1 MSSSAYAAIL
11 RRPLP
16 ATADPPVWRR
26 WLLALLLCVVGW
38 PALAADAQIELWHH
52 QDPSDSLDIESVRRL
67 PQEAWQRAADSSVAL
82 GYASAPVWFKVRLRN
97 PRGEADALLE
107 IAYPM
112 LQEIEMFNVG
122 GDGGPPLVLG
132 AKWPFDMRP
141 VAHRKFLVPLHLA
154 AAEVREIHV
163 RVRTQSSVQFG
174 LKLHDPTKFHA
185 DEQGRLMVQGSYLGV
200 VIAILLYNF
209 YLLVALRERLYLWY
223 LGWIVGMAGFVMTME
238 GFTFQWLWPA
248 MPGLTLPALPIL
260 VAFII
265 GFGGLFQSDFIA
277 LDRHWP
283 AAGRIQHR
291 LVLAMWAAAAGGLF
305 LPYIAAV
312 VIAIVVA
319 VVAMSA
325 FLYISLVMA
334 WRGTPMAR
342 LFVTSFAPVI
352 GGGLLL
358 AGSKF
363 GILQASDFTEHGP
376 QIGSAVEM
384 LLLAVAIGLRL
395 HSERA
400 LREAAQ
406 QDVIERQRRFAAD
419 LELRV
424 EERTAEL
431 ARANA
436 LLAELSAT
444 DPLTVLANRRQLE
457 RTLEAFLE
465 RCRENGRHFGV
476 LMVDIDRFKVL
487 NDSHGHAVGD
497 ACLRAVA
504 DRLRASVRGDQDVVL
519 RYGGEEFCIATTA
532 DDAAAVAERA
542 RRRICEQEVEAGE
555 LRLNMS
561 VSIGVATA
569 APSGR
574 AAFDAALRRADA
586 AMYRAK
592 QGGRNRCVL
601 SGSADAPAIAMC

>member
-1 MSSSAYAAIL
+1 MTSSASSDTP
-11 RRPLP
+11 RQPLP
-16 ATADPPVWRR
+16 ALADPPAWRR

-52 QDPSDSLDIESVRRL
+52 LDPSGVLDIESVRRL
-67 PQEAWQRAADSSVAL
+67 PEDAWQRAAESSVTL
-82 GYASAPVWFKVRLRN
+82 GYTSAPVWFKVKLRN
-97 PRGEADALLE
+97 SRDAADALLE
-107 IAYPM
+107 IAYPL
-112 LQEIEMFNVG
+112 LQQIEMFGVD
-122 GDGGPPLVLG
+122 GDGSPPLEIG
-132 AKWPFDMRP
+132 AKLPFDMRP
-141 VAHRKFLVPLHLA
+141 VVHRKFLVPLHLA

-163 RVRTQSSVQFG
+163 RVRTQSSVQFA
-174 LKLHDPTKFHA
+174 LKLHDPAKFHA
-185 DEQGRLMVQGSYLGV
+185 DEQGRLIVQGCYLGV

-223 LGWIVGMAGFVMTME
+223 LGWIIGMAGFVTTME

-248 MPGLTLPALPIL
+248 VPGLTLPALPMLLAL
-260 VAFII
+260 VIV
-265 GFGGLFQSDFIA
+265 FGGLFQSAFID

-283 AAGRIQHR
+283 AAWRVHRR
-291 LVLAMWAAAAGGLF
+291 LVLATVATAAAGLF

-312 VIAIVVA
+312 MSTIVMS
-319 VVAMSA
+319 VVAMST

-334 WRGTPMAR
+334 WRGTPLAR
-342 LFVTSFAPVI
+342 LFASSFAPVV

-358 AGSKF
+358 AASKF
-363 GILQASDFTEHGP
+363 GILQASDITEHGP

-395 HSERA
+395 HNERA

-419 LELRV
+419 LEARV
-424 EERTAEL
+424 DERTAEL

-444 DPLTVLANRRQLE
+444 DPLTGLANRRQLE
-457 RTLEAFLE
+457 RTLEAFLQN
-465 RCRENGRHFGV
+465 CRERGRNFGV
-476 LMVDIDRFKVL
+476 LMVDIDRFKSL

-504 DRLRASVRGDQDVVL
+504 DRLRASVRSDQDVVL
-519 RYGGEEFCIATTA
+519 RYGGEEFCIVTTA
-532 DDAAAVAERA
+532 EDAEAVAERA
-542 RRRICEQEVEAGE
+542 RRGICEHAVEAGE
-555 LRLNMS
+555 LRLDMS

-574 AAFDAALRRADA
+574 AAFEAALRRADA
-586 AMYRAK
+586 ALYRAK
-592 QGGRNRCVL
+592 QAGRNCCVL
-601 SGSADAPAIAMC
+601 SGAADAAAAAA